1 MLACQWYKCPQRLI
15 LFQLRQMKRE
25 ASARGLSETNPKRQR
40 GTRFPCP
47 AMTADA
53 QPFNV
58 LLSRARQR
66 DPEAI
71 SALCRQYEPRL
82 RVVARVLLGPAL
94 RPHLDSMD
102 LVQSVHRSL
111 LVGIRDE
118 AFDISTPEN
127 LMALAVT
134 MLRRK
139 VSRHWRRAQR
149 QQRLRSGGS
158 SLDLLPTLLADLTTR
173 EVDPAEEAQYRDQV
187 EQLCRQLDATERHV
201 LALRL
206 DGYTTAE
213 IAQQLGLNHITL
225 RVRLTRLRE
234 RLRSSGVLHDW
245 L

>member
-1 MLACQWYKCPQRLI
+1 
-15 LFQLRQMKRE
+15 
-25 ASARGLSETNPKRQR
+25 
-40 GTRFPCP
+40 
-47 AMTADA
+47 MTQSDPSFA
-53 QPFNV
+53 V
-58 LLSRARQR
+58 LVSRARQG
-66 DPEAI
+66 DSEAVDE
-71 SALCRQYEPRL
+71 LCRQYEPRL

-94 RPHLDSMD
+94 RPALDSMD

-111 LVGIRDE
+111 FIGFRE
-118 AFDISTPEN
+118 EKFDVSTPDN
-127 LMALAVT
+127 LIALALT
-134 MLRRK
+134 LLRRK
-139 VSRHWRRAQR
+139 VARHWRRIQR
-149 QQRLRSGGS
+149 QRRLQTGGS
-158 SLDLLPTLLADLTTR
+158 SVDLLPAILADLTTP
-173 EVDPAEEAQYRDQV
+173 EAGPAEVAQYRDQL